1 MKIDGTVTISIE
13 TFEKLKAEADKKD
26 EAEKKLQ
33 GLINAVLAT
42 CAFDDKEFLKECE
55 KIDNDDTLSTDRQ
68 ISKALNEARKKLK
81 IMIKADRLKS
91 VLKIAAVNTKAK
103 KISVEVEELYT
114 TAQSIIDEM
123 EIKLI

>member
-55 KIDNDDTLSTDRQ
+55 KIDNDDALSTDRQ

-91 VLKIAAVNTKAK
+91 VLKMAAVNTKAK
-103 KISVEVEELYT
+103 NISVGVEELYT
-114 TAQSIIDEM
+114 IAQSIIDEM

>member
-55 KIDNDDTLSTDRQ
+55 KINNDDALSTDRQ

-91 VLKIAAVNTKAK
+91 VLKMAAVNTKAK
-103 KISVEVEELYT
+103 NISVGVEELYT

>member
-1 MKIDGTVTISIE
+1 MKIDGTVKISIE

-55 KIDNDDTLSTDRQ
+55 KIDNDDTLSDRQ

-91 VLKIAAVNTKAK
+91 VLKMAAVNTKPK
-103 KISVEVEELYT
+103 NISVGVEELYT

>member
-91 VLKIAAVNTKAK
+91 MLKMAAVNTKAK
-103 KISVEVEELYT
+103 NISVGVEELYT

>member
-55 KIDNDDTLSTDRQ
+55 KINNDDALSTDRQ
-68 ISKALNEARKKLK
+68 ISKALNEARKKTQ
-81 IMIKADRLKS
+81 DNDKS
-91 VLKIAAVNTKAK
+91 RPAEKRAENGSSQHKSK
-103 KISVEVEELYT
+103 KHQRWS
-114 TAQSIIDEM
+114 
-123 EIKLI
+123 